1 MAEQKARQHP
11 IKTVGV
17 VGLGGVGGAI
27 CRRFAKE
34 GQQSGIS
41 KVVAF
46 DKDPSALAALGA
58 TGVVAAKSIAH
69 LVDMSDL
76 VLLCLPGSVD
86 VGKIAR
92 SHEGLLD
99 CVRQGQTIVD
109 HSWSSFDLTR
119 QLATAF
125 SARGAAFLDAPIG
138 KSADIDR
145 VIEAGRLAFAIGGE
159 ATVVDAVSSPL
170 GCFAGDITRVGP
182 AGTAQVVRQMSDLV
196 TLQTFAALGEALA
209 TARAFGVEGDRL
221 FNALAKG
228 NGDGI
233 GRHGLADLLGNDE
246 TAAKGETSIAEA
258 GRRLKEA
265 IELANRKKLSLT
277 GAGGT
282 LSLLEQAMENGM
294 GEKDLSGLFG
304 TMEAE
309 SESAPPAGRM
319 HG

>member
-1 MAEQKARQHP
+1 MAEQEARQHS
-11 IKTVGV
+11 IRTVGV
-17 VGLGGVGGAI
+17 VGLGGVGRPI
-27 CRRFAKE
+27 SRRFVEE
-34 GQQSGIS
+34 GQKSGIS
-41 KVVAF
+41 KVVGF
-46 DKDPSALAALGA
+46 DKDPSVLTALEE
-58 TGVVAAKSIAH
+58 TGVVVAKSIAH

-99 CVRQGQTIVD
+99 CVRQGQVIID
-109 HSWSSFDLTR
+109 HSWSTFDLTR

-125 SARGAAFLDAPIG
+125 NARGAAFMDAPIG

-159 ATVVDAVSSPL
+159 AAVVDAVSSPL

-196 TLQTFAALGEALA
+196 TLQTFAALGEALT

-221 FNALAKG
+221 FDALAKG

-233 GRHGLADLLGNDE
+233 GRHGLADLLGNDA
-246 TAAKGETSIAEA
+246 TAAKGGASIAEA

-265 IELANRKKLSLT
+265 IQLAKGKKLSLA

-294 GEKDLSGLFG
+294 GEKKLSGLFG
-304 TMEAE
+304 TMEAR
-309 SESAPPAGRM
+309 SESAPRAGRL

>member
-1 MAEQKARQHP
+1 MAEQETRQNP
-11 IKTVGV
+11 IKAVGA
-17 VGLGGVGGAI
+17 VGLGGVGGPI
-27 CRRFAKE
+27 VRKFAKE
-34 GQQSGIS
+34 GRRSGVS
-41 KVVAF
+41 KVVGF
-46 DKDPSALAALGA
+46 DKDPSALAALEG
-58 TGVVAAKSIAH
+58 TEIVAAKSLAH

-76 VLLCLPGSVD
+76 VLLCLPSSVD

-99 CVRQGQTIVD
+99 CVRQGQVIID
-109 HSWSSFDLTR
+109 HSWSSFDLTC

-125 SARGAAFLDAPIG
+125 KARGAAFLDAPIG
-138 KSADIDR
+138 KSVDIDR
-145 VIEAGRLAFAIGGE
+145 VIGAGRLAFAIGGE
-159 ATVVDAVSSPL
+159 AATVEAVLPTL
-170 GCFAGDITRVGP
+170 GCFAGDITRVGS

-196 TLQTFAALGEALA
+196 TLQTFAALGEALT
-209 TARAFGVEGDRL
+209 TARAFGVEGDQL
-221 FNALAKG
+221 FDALAKG

-246 TAAKGETSIAEA
+246 TAAKKGASIAEA

-265 IELANRKKLSLT
+265 IQLAKGKELSLA

-294 GEKDLSGLFG
+294 GEKGLSGLFG
-304 TMEAE
+304 TMEAK
-309 SESAPPAGRM
+309 SESAPQAGRL